1 MKVLSK
7 VAQKQEET
15 LVNNNGETIII
26 IYHERIEFLNGRI
39 SHFSFQQKQK
49 EQIEDELIITIE
61 KRHGMVEGVYNV
73 DFYKIEGTIFG
84 FNQENK
90 QDLIQKESIII

>member
-1 MKVLSK
+1 
-7 VAQKQEET
+7 
-15 LVNNNGETIII
+15 
-26 IYHERIEFLNGRI
+26 
-39 SHFSFQQKQK
+39 
-49 EQIEDELIITIE
+49 
-61 KRHGMVEGVYNV
+61 MVEGVYNV